1 MKFLGTYAVPRVD
14 VQIAATFRSLAGQ
27 NIVSNF
33 VASNA
38 VVQPSLGRPLSA
50 GAANVTVNLVQP
62 GTLYAQQTNLLD
74 LRLSKIFRVGK
85 YRTSLNLD
93 LSNALNSSGVTAVN
107 NNYAAW
113 QVPQS
118 IHLARFYKISAN
130 FDF

>member
-1 MKFLGTYAVPRVD
+1 M
-14 VQIAATFRSLAGQ
+14 
-27 NIVSNF
+27 
-33 VASNA
+33 
-38 VVQPSLGRPLSA
+38 
-50 GAANVTVNLVQP
+50 TVNLVEP
-62 GTLYAQQTNLLD
+62 GTVYGERSSLLD
-74 LRLSKIFRVGK
+74 VRFSKIFKFAK

>member
-1 MKFLGTYAVPRVD
+1 M
-14 VQIAATFRSLAGQ
+14 
-27 NIVSNF
+27 
-33 VASNA
+33 
-38 VVQPSLGRPLSA
+38 
-50 GAANVTVNLVQP
+50 TVNLVQP
-62 GTLYAQQTNLLD
+62 GTLYAEQTNLLD
-74 LRLSKIFRVGK
+74 LRFSKIVRFVK

-107 NNYAAW
+107 NNYSAW